1 MLSTSEINK
10 PVKKTLLV
18 NRSQNDSQPIE
29 KSQPIKILLVDD
41 HKSMLWGLERL
52 IESEQPHMQVVG
64 KASNRA
70 EVFVFLQSTQADV
83 ILLDLDLN
91 GESSLDFL
99 EEMLQHTQAQVLVL
113 TAMQDPA
120 VHQRAMLSG
129 ASGVVLKSENAEV
142 ILRAIKTVHS
152 GEVWFDR
159 AATSRLLRKLNN
171 SAFYNDGGHSKKIAT
186 LTPRERQIVVSMAAL
201 PGARNKAIA
210 GHLCMSEHTLRNHL
224 TGIYAKLELA
234 NRLELVMYVIEHK
247 LANHTADF

>member
-1 MLSTSEINK
+1 MLSTNEINK
-10 PVKKTLLV
+10 PVKKLLAA
-18 NRSQNDSQPIE
+18 NNAHDNSQAVE
-29 KSQPIKILLVDD
+29 MSQPIKILLVDD

-52 IESEQPHMQVVG
+52 IESEQPRMQVVG

-70 EVFVFLQSTQADV
+70 EIFVFLQTTQADI

-99 EEMLQHTQAQVLVL
+99 EEILQHSQAQVLVL
-113 TAMQDPA
+113 TATQDPA

-129 ASGVVLKSENAEV
+129 ASGVVLKNENADV

-152 GEVWFDR
+152 GEIWFDR
-159 AATSRLLRKLNN
+159 VATSRLLRKLNN
-171 SAFYNDGGHSKKIAT
+171 SAFRDDGHSRKIAT
-186 LTPRERQIVVSMAAL
+186 LTPKERQVVLSMAAL

-224 TGIYAKLELA
+224 TGIYAKLELS
-234 NRLELVMYVIEHK
+234 NRLELVMYVIEHN
-247 LANHTADF
+247 LAKHTADA